1 MKSFIANLKLAHKFL
16 LISLIAAAMISV
28 TLALTVSKNV
38 ADLRFARSE
47 LLGVK
52 PADDTLKLIQLTQ
65 QHRGQSAMFLGG
77 NESLA
82 GPRQSKQAEV
92 ERALAKAQASAA
104 TLGDQKLVALVGS
117 IATEW
122 QSLAAGVGNKSLAG
136 PQSFTRHTALIAEQ
150 LSMLED
156 IANVSGIVLH
166 PEASLYFLQN
176 GVLTHLPRLTE
187 ALGQLR
193 ASGALLLAKGEATP
207 QDKTRLG
214 ALVSQARTNYR
225 DANKAL
231 ELSIQ
236 SDPAIRVA
244 IAAPLAAAQ
253 AAVEQGLTLVDEK
266 IVRADKLSFPSAEYF
281 TVTTRIID
289 AQFALVD
296 TAFTAL
302 GTQLQQTVEA
312 ARLELITLLVGA
324 AVLSALTLWIMW
336 TIARTTTASVGAAL
350 QLAESVAAGD
360 LSSKTPA
367 AGRDEIGQLLRALG
381 TMNDSLGHVVSGVR
395 QNAEGVATASA
406 QIAQGNNDLSART
419 EEQASALEETAASME
434 QLSSTVRQ
442 NADNARQANQLALSA
457 SSVAVKGGEVVG
469 QVVTTMNGINA
480 SSKKIADIIAVI
492 DGIAFQ
498 TNILALN
505 AAVEAARAGE
515 QGRGFAVVASEVRS
529 LAGRSAD
536 AAKEIKGLICAS
548 VERVEQGTALVD
560 QAGATMTEVVSS
572 IKRLTDIM
580 GEISA
585 ASTEQSAGVAQVGEA
600 VAQMDQATQ
609 QNAALVEQSA
619 AAAES
624 LKGQAQQLVQAV
636 AVFKLGP
643 PSQNRAADV
652 VVAGPASPAGPA
664 VAERR
669 GPNRAKNVTRP
680 VFGAPAKAK
689 AAAQATEAAPAKTG
703 TDGDWATF

>member
-1 MKSFIANLKLAHKFL
+1 MKSFLANLKLAHKFL
-16 LISLIAAAMISV
+16 LIGLIVAVMISV
-28 TLALTVSKNV
+28 KLTMTVSSNL
-38 ADLRFARSE
+38 ADLRFAQSE

-52 PADDTLKLIQLTQ
+52 PAEDALKLIQLTQ
-65 QHRGQSAMFLGG
+65 HHRGQSAVLLGG

-92 ERALAKAQASAA
+92 ERALAKAQGSAV
-104 TLGDQKLVALVGS
+104 TLGDPKLVALVER

-122 QSLAAGVGNKSLAG
+122 QSLAAGVANKSLAV
-136 PQSFTRHTALIAEQ
+136 PQSYARHTALIAEQ

-156 IANVSGIVLH
+156 IAIVSGIVLH

-193 ASGALLLAKGEATP
+193 ARGAPLLAKGEATP
-207 QDKTRLG
+207 EDKTRLA

-231 ELSIQ
+231 GLAIQ

-253 AAVEQGLTLVDEK
+253 AAVEEGLTLVDEK
-266 IVRADKLSFPSAEYF
+266 IVRTDKLGFSAVEYL
-281 TVTTRIID
+281 TLTTRVID

-296 TAFTAL
+296 TAVTAL

-312 ARLELITLLVGA
+312 ARFELIALLVGA

-336 TIARTTTASVGAAL
+336 TIARTTTASVRAAL
-350 QLAESVAAGD
+350 RLAESVAAGD
-360 LSSKTPA
+360 LSSKVQVS
-367 AGRDEIGQLLRALG
+367 GRDEIGQLLRALG
-381 TMNDSLGHVVSGVR
+381 TMNDNLGHVVSDVR

-442 NADNARQANQLALSA
+442 NADNARQANQLALGA
-457 SSVAVKGGEVVG
+457 STVAVKGGEVVS
-469 QVVTTMNGINA
+469 QVVTTMKGINE
-480 SSKKIADIIAVI
+480 SSKKIADIISVI

-536 AAKEIKGLICAS
+536 AAKEIKGLISAS
-548 VERVEQGTALVD
+548 VERVEQGTALVG
-560 QAGATMTEVVSS
+560 QAGETMTEVVSS

-600 VAQMDQATQ
+600 VTQLDQATQ

-636 AVFKLGP
+636 AVFKLGQVSRIRP
-643 PSQNRAADV
+643 ADA
-652 VVAGPASPAGPA
+652 VVAVAAAPASPAI
-664 VAERR
+664 AERR

-689 AAAQATEAAPAKTG
+689 AAAQTTAAAPAKTG